1 MGSGYHGGTREEEGE
16 GESSRSLGAER
27 GAREPRGR
35 PQPPGKDA
43 SAAYKARAQA
53 GEKHCPTVAMDQTT
67 LDAEDAAEAGH
78 ASSTVCP
85 ADAALPAVA
94 ALPSDAALLADTVRP
109 EDAEHPEDAVSL
121 SVNVQDP
128 ELAWPPAP
136 HSCSRCQLFYWLG
149 ALLLLLGVVCGLIV
163 LFTRI
168 LTPPALT
175 IPTSTTQGTL
185 EKTSNLTVTPV
196 PLIGYPITTGQ
207 VRHVPFPGKSF
218 LLKAP
223 LCTVVG
229 KTPSPSALARPRLTR
244 PFSVSHSETS
254 LRLNPLN
261 LLCTYRTG
269 ERTTDGAPHFPTVP
283 SRSPGL
289 SSIQS

>member
-1 MGSGYHGGTREEEGE
+1 MGLEWRRGWGVPVVVGRSEEPGNPAAVLNRPEKT
-16 GESSRSLGAER
+16 
-27 GAREPRGR
+27 PPQPIKRGR
-35 PQPPGKDA
+35 RRER
-43 SAAYKARAQA
+43 STAR
-53 GEKHCPTVAMDQTT
+53 PTVAMDQST

-78 ASSTVCP
+78 ASSTVCPASSTVCP

-109 EDAEHPEDAVSL
+109 ENAEHPEDAVSL

-136 HSCSRCQLFYWLG
+136 HSCSRCQLLYWLG

-207 VRHVPFPGKSF
+207 VRHVPFPG
-218 LLKAP
+218 
-223 LCTVVG
+223 G
-229 KTPSPSALARPRLTR
+229 N
-244 PFSVSHSETS
+244 PF
-254 LRLNPLN
+254 
-261 LLCTYRTG
+261 
-269 ERTTDGAPHFPTVP
+269 F
-283 SRSPGL
+283 
-289 SSIQS
+289 